1 MVDRSILIKLYIWQS
16 RWQAEDRD
24 LSPPRKVDGICH
36 KLRGHNNIMTL
47 YLISKWSLNLSNLNQ
62 FHDTNYIL
70 LFVGWNY
77 MVIFKCTRKKK
88 NPENMNILFQGKEK
102 QQRIIYIIYV
112 ILNKCNYKGVSRNFY
127 VFLKLLTHPIN

>member
-88 NPENMNILFQGKEK
+88 TQKIWTFCFKEK
-102 QQRIIYIIYV
+102 KNSKGLFISYMLYLINAIIKESPEIFM
-112 ILNKCNYKGVSRNFY
+112 SF
-127 VFLKLLTHPIN
+127 